1 MAQRFDKEL
10 ESTPV
15 ADDHDYP
22 VMPLRNTVLFP
33 QQVIP
38 IYIGREK
45 SLKLIDDLG
54 PGDKHIVVVAQEDG
68 SIEDPK
74 PENLYAYGTLGV
86 VLKVFDM
93 PDNSK
98 SAIVQG
104 VERVKL
110 LSFGDAE
117 PYYTAVVE
125 RIKDNPVSDD
135 LELDALAKNLRDTF
149 TELIQV
155 APNLT
160 EEHSGM
166 LSNIQKPSRLADR
179 AVSLLTVPNQ
189 EKQEVLEELEVKKR
203 VEKTITL
210 LTREIQRIKLGE
222 EIQTEV
228 HDEISKTQREYYL
241 REQMKAIKRELG
253 EDEETVE
260 IKELEDRIKAAGIP
274 EEAEKVAMK
283 ELDRLTRIPTQSP
296 EYSVSR
302 TYIEWLADLPW
313 SNSSDD
319 QINVK
324 KADKILDEDHYGLEK
339 VKERILE
346 YLAVRNLK
354 QERNPDGVVRGPI
367 LCFSGPP
374 GVGKT
379 SLGKSI
385 ARAIGREFVRM
396 SLGGVRDEAE
406 IRGHR
411 RTYIGA
417 LPGRIIQ
424 SMKKAG
430 TNNPVFMLDE
440 IDKLG
445 SDFRGD
451 PSSAMLEVLDPE
463 QNDSFSDHYLEVD
476 FDLSKVMFITTAN
489 YQDAIPPALRDR
501 MEILDFS
508 GYIEDEKIK
517 IAQRHLLP
525 KQIEEN
531 GLTKNEV
538 SIDKAAISELVRSY
552 TRESGVRNLERE
564 IANVLRKVAR
574 DMVEKTIKKIR
585 VTKAKVLGYL
595 GAPRFYSELAERTT
609 KPGVVTGL
617 AWTAAGGDILFIE
630 SSKMKGKGNLTLT
643 GQLGDVMKESATAAL
658 TYVRSHTD
666 ILCIPE
672 DFHEKTD
679 VHVHVPAGAI
689 PKDGPSAGVSMFTS
703 IVSLLTDKPVMNKLA
718 MTGEITLR
726 GNVLPIGG
734 VKEKVTAAHRSGI
747 KHIILPD
754 HNKKDL
760 EEIPNHIKKDLN
772 FYFAKEIMDVID
784 VALPGLNG
792 KKKKPARRKT
802 NSKLKKVS

>member
-1 MAQRFDKEL
+1 MAENVKQKTE
-10 ESTPV
+10 E
-15 ADDHDYP
+15 YP

-38 IYIGREK
+38 IYVGREK
-45 SLKLIDDLG
+45 SLKLINDLAPQG
-54 PGDKHIVVVAQEDG
+54 KHIVVVAQEDG
-68 SIEDPK
+68 SIEDPR
-74 PENLYAYGTLGV
+74 PEDLYSYGTLAV

-104 VERVKL
+104 VERVKML
-110 LSFGDAE
+110 DYVDDD
-117 PYYTAVVE
+117 PYFIAKVTRVKDVE
-125 RIKDNPVSDD
+125 ESDIK
-135 LELDALAKNLRDTF
+135 LDALVKNLRNTF
-149 TELIQV
+149 SELIHV

-166 LSNIQKPSRLADR
+166 LSNIQKPARLADR
-179 AVSLLTVPNQ
+179 AISLLTVSNS
-189 EKQEVLEELEVKKR
+189 EKQDILEELDVKAR
-203 VEKTITL
+203 VEKSIAVL
-210 LTREIQRIKLGE
+210 AREIQRIKLGE
-222 EIQTEV
+222 EIQSEV

-241 REQMKAIKRELG
+241 REQMKAIKKELG
-253 EDEETVE
+253 EDEGSVE
-260 IKELEDRIKAAGIP
+260 LNELEAKVKEVKMS
-274 EEAEKVAMK
+274 EEAEKVALK
-283 ELDRLTRIPTQSP
+283 ELDRLSRIPTQSP
-296 EYSVSR
+296 EYSVAR

-313 SNSSDD
+313 SKSSEDTVD
-319 QINVK
+319 IK
-324 KADKILDEDHYGLEK
+324 KAWKILEKDHYGLEK

-346 YLAVRNLK
+346 YLAVRSLK
-354 QERNPDGVVRGPI
+354 QKKDPDAVVRGPI
-367 LCFSGPP
+367 LCFAGPP

-379 SLGKSI
+379 SLGQSI
-385 ARAIGREFVRM
+385 ARSMGRDFIRI

-424 SMKKAG
+424 SLKKAG

-445 SDFRGD
+445 MDFRGD
-451 PSSAMLEVLDPE
+451 PSSALLEVLDPE
-463 QNDSFSDHYLEVD
+463 QNNTFSDHYLEVN
-476 FDLSKVMFITTAN
+476 FDLSRVMFIATAN
-489 YQDAIPPALRDR
+489 YQDPIPPALRDR
-501 MEILDFS
+501 MEILEFS
-508 GYIEDEKIK
+508 GYIEDEKLK
-517 IAQRHLLP
+517 IAKRHLIP

-531 GLTKNEV
+531 GLTKKEV
-538 SIDKAAISELVRSY
+538 GFDDTSIKELIRSY
-552 TRESGVRNLERE
+552 TREAGVRNLERE

-574 DMVEKTIKKIR
+574 EQVENKSKKTKLTKK
-585 VTKAKVLGYL
+585 KVLAYL

-630 SSKMKGKGNLTLT
+630 ASKMKGKGILTLT
-643 GQLGDVMKESATAAL
+643 GHLGDVMKESATAAL
-658 TYVRSHTD
+658 TYIRSHTD
-666 ILCIPE
+666 ILGLDE
-672 DFHEKTD
+672 DFHKKTD
-679 VHVHVPAGAI
+679 IHVHVPAGAI
-689 PKDGPSAGVSMFTS
+689 PKDGPSAGVSMFTAML
-703 IVSLLTDKPVMNKLA
+703 SLLTGKPVVDKLA

-747 KHIILPD
+747 KTIILPD

-760 EEIPNHIKKDLN
+760 EDIPEHIKKDLT
-772 FYFAKEIMDVID
+772 FHFAHEMMDVID

-792 KKKKPARRKT
+792 RKKKPVKKT
-802 NSKLKKVS
+802 TKKSTSKIKKAS

>member
-1 MAQRFDKEL
+1 MAERFDKEL
-10 ESTPV
+10 ESTPL

-45 SLKLIDDLG
+45 SLKLIEDLG

-74 PENLYAYGTLGV
+74 PEDLYAYGTLGV

-104 VERVKL
+104 IERVKL

-149 TELIQV
+149 TELIHV

-189 EKQEVLEELEVKKR
+189 EKQEVLEELEIKKR

-228 HDEISKTQREYYL
+228 HDEITKTQREYYL

-260 IKELEDRIKAAGIP
+260 IKELEDRIKAAGLTK
-274 EEAEKVAMK
+274 EAEKVAMK

-313 SNSSDD
+313 SKSSDD

-354 QERNPDGVVRGPI
+354 QERNPDGVLRGPI

-463 QNDSFSDHYLEVD
+463 QNDSFSDHYLEVN

-501 MEILDFS
+501 MEILEFS

-517 IAQRHLLP
+517 IAQRHLIP

-531 GLTKNEV
+531 GLTKKEV
-538 SIDKAAISELVRSY
+538 SLDKAAISELVRSY

-574 DMVEKTIKKIR
+574 DMVEKTFKKIR
-585 VTKAKVLGYL
+585 VTKTKVLDYL

-666 ILCIPE
+666 ILGIPE

-689 PKDGPSAGVSMFTS
+689 PKDGPSAGVSMFAS
-703 IVSLLTDKPVMNKLA
+703 IVSLLTGKPVKDKLA

-760 EEIPNHIKKDLN
+760 EEIPDHIKKDLN

-792 KKKKPARRKT
+792 KKKKPVPRKT

>member
-1 MAQRFDKEL
+1 MAENVKKKTE
-10 ESTPV
+10 E
-15 ADDHDYP
+15 YP

-38 IYIGREK
+38 IYVGREK
-45 SLKLIDDLG
+45 SLKLINDLAPQG
-54 PGDKHIVVVAQEDG
+54 KHIVVVAQEDG
-68 SIEDPK
+68 SIEDPRS
-74 PENLYAYGTLGV
+74 EDLYSYGTLAV

-104 VERVKL
+104 VERVKML
-110 LSFGDAE
+110 DYVDDD
-117 PYYTAVVE
+117 PYFIAKVSRVQDKE
-125 RIKDNPVSDD
+125 ESDIK
-135 LELDALAKNLRDTF
+135 LDALVKNLRNTF
-149 TELIQV
+149 SELIQV

-166 LSNIQKPSRLADR
+166 LSNIQKPARLADR
-179 AVSLLTVPNQ
+179 AISLLTVSNS
-189 EKQEVLEELEVKKR
+189 EKQDILEELDVKAR
-203 VEKTITL
+203 VEKSIAVL
-210 LTREIQRIKLGE
+210 AREIQRIKLGE
-222 EIQTEV
+222 EIQSEV

-241 REQMKAIKRELG
+241 REQMKAIKKELG
-253 EDEETVE
+253 EDEGSVE
-260 IKELEDRIKAAGIP
+260 LNELEAKVKEVKMS
-274 EEAEKVAMK
+274 EEAENVALK
-283 ELDRLTRIPTQSP
+283 ELDRLSRIPTQSP
-296 EYSVSR
+296 EYSVAR

-313 SNSSDD
+313 SKSSKDTVD
-319 QINVK
+319 VK
-324 KADKILDEDHYGLEK
+324 KAWKILEEDHYGLEK

-346 YLAVRNLK
+346 YLAVRSLK
-354 QERNPDGVVRGPI
+354 QKKDPDAVVRGPI
-367 LCFSGPP
+367 LCFAGPP

-379 SLGKSI
+379 SLGQSI
-385 ARAIGREFVRM
+385 ARSMGRDFIRI

-424 SMKKAG
+424 SLKKAG

-445 SDFRGD
+445 MDFRGD
-451 PSSAMLEVLDPE
+451 PSSALLEVLDPE
-463 QNDSFSDHYLEVD
+463 QNSTFSDLYLEVN
-476 FDLSKVMFITTAN
+476 FDLSNVMFIATAN
-489 YQDAIPPALRDR
+489 YQDPIPPALRDR
-501 MEILDFS
+501 MEILEFS
-508 GYIEDEKIK
+508 GYIEDEKLK
-517 IAQRHLLP
+517 IAKRHLIP

-531 GLTKNEV
+531 GLTKKEV
-538 SIDKAAISELVRSY
+538 GFDDTSIKELIRSY
-552 TRESGVRNLERE
+552 TREAGVRNLERE

-574 DMVEKTIKKIR
+574 DQVENKSKKTKLTKK
-585 VTKAKVLGYL
+585 KVLAYL

-630 SSKMKGKGNLTLT
+630 ASKMKGKGILTLT

-658 TYVRSHTD
+658 TYIRSHTD
-666 ILCIPE
+666 ILGLDE
-672 DFHEKTD
+672 DFHKTTD
-679 VHVHVPAGAI
+679 IHVHVPAGAI
-689 PKDGPSAGVSMFTS
+689 PKDGPSAGVSMFTA
-703 IVSLLTDKPVMNKLA
+703 ILSLLTGKHVVDKLA

-747 KHIILPD
+747 KTIILPD

-760 EEIPNHIKKDLN
+760 EDIPDHIKKDLT
-772 FYFAKEIMDVID
+772 FHFAHEMMDVID

-792 KKKKPARRKT
+792 RKKRPIKKT
-802 NSKLKKVS
+802 TSKAKKAS

>member
-1 MAQRFDKEL
+1 MAENVKQKTE
-10 ESTPV
+10 E
-15 ADDHDYP
+15 YP

-38 IYIGREK
+38 IYVGREK
-45 SLKLIDDLG
+45 SLKLINDLA
-54 PGDKHIVVVAQEDG
+54 PQDKHIVVVAQEDG
-68 SIEDPK
+68 SIEDPR
-74 PENLYAYGTLGV
+74 PEDLYSYGTLAV

-104 VERVKL
+104 VERVKML
-110 LSFGDAE
+110 DYVDDD
-117 PYYTAVVE
+117 PYFIAKVTRVKDVE
-125 RIKDNPVSDD
+125 ESDIK
-135 LELDALAKNLRDTF
+135 LDALVKNLRNTF
-149 TELIQV
+149 SELIHV

-166 LSNIQKPSRLADR
+166 LSNIQKPARLADR
-179 AVSLLTVPNQ
+179 AISLLTVSNS
-189 EKQEVLEELEVKKR
+189 EKQDILEELDVKAR
-203 VEKTITL
+203 VEKSIAVL
-210 LTREIQRIKLGE
+210 AREIQRIKLGE
-222 EIQTEV
+222 EIQSEV

-241 REQMKAIKRELG
+241 REQMKAIKKELG
-253 EDEETVE
+253 EDEGSVE
-260 IKELEDRIKAAGIP
+260 LNELEAKVKEVKMS
-274 EEAEKVAMK
+274 EEAEKVALK
-283 ELDRLTRIPTQSP
+283 ELDRLSRIPTQSP
-296 EYSVSR
+296 EYSVAR

-313 SNSSDD
+313 SKSSKDTVD
-319 QINVK
+319 IK
-324 KADKILDEDHYGLEK
+324 KAWKILEKDHYGLEK

-346 YLAVRNLK
+346 YLAVRSLK
-354 QERNPDGVVRGPI
+354 QKKDPDAVVRGPI
-367 LCFSGPP
+367 LCFAGPP

-379 SLGKSI
+379 SLGQSI
-385 ARAIGREFVRM
+385 ARSMGRDFIRI

-424 SMKKAG
+424 SLKKAG

-445 SDFRGD
+445 MDFRGD
-451 PSSAMLEVLDPE
+451 PSSALLEVLDPE
-463 QNDSFSDHYLEVD
+463 QNNTFSDHYLEVN
-476 FDLSKVMFITTAN
+476 FDLSRVMFIATAN
-489 YQDAIPPALRDR
+489 YQDPIPPALRDR
-501 MEILDFS
+501 MEILEFS
-508 GYIEDEKIK
+508 GYIEDEKLK
-517 IAQRHLLP
+517 IAKRHLIP

-531 GLTKNEV
+531 GLTKKEV
-538 SIDKAAISELVRSY
+538 GFDDTSIKELIRSY
-552 TRESGVRNLERE
+552 TREAGVRNLERE

-574 DMVEKTIKKIR
+574 DQVENKSKKTKLTKK
-585 VTKAKVLGYL
+585 KVLAYL

-630 SSKMKGKGNLTLT
+630 ASKMKGKGILTLT
-643 GQLGDVMKESATAAL
+643 GHLGDVMKESATAAL
-658 TYVRSHTD
+658 TYIRSHTD
-666 ILCIPE
+666 ILGLDE
-672 DFHEKTD
+672 DFHKKTD
-679 VHVHVPAGAI
+679 IHVHVPAGAI
-689 PKDGPSAGVSMFTS
+689 PKDGPSAGVSMFTAML
-703 IVSLLTDKPVMNKLA
+703 SLLTGKPVVDKLA

-747 KHIILPD
+747 KTIILPD

-760 EEIPNHIKKDLN
+760 EDIPDHIKKDLT
-772 FYFAKEIMDVID
+772 FHFAHEMMDVID

-792 KKKKPARRKT
+792 RKKIPVKKTTKKST
-802 NSKLKKVS
+802 SKIKKAS

>member
-1 MAQRFDKEL
+1 MAENVKQKTE
-10 ESTPV
+10 E
-15 ADDHDYP
+15 YP

-38 IYIGREK
+38 IYVGREK
-45 SLKLIDDLG
+45 SLKLINDLAPQG
-54 PGDKHIVVVAQEDG
+54 KHIVVVAQEDG
-68 SIEDPK
+68 SIEDPR
-74 PENLYAYGTLGV
+74 PEDLYSYGTLAV

-104 VERVKL
+104 VERVKML
-110 LSFGDAE
+110 DYVDDD
-117 PYYTAVVE
+117 PYFIAKVTRVKDVE
-125 RIKDNPVSDD
+125 ESDIK
-135 LELDALAKNLRDTF
+135 LDALVKNLRNTF
-149 TELIQV
+149 SELIHV

-166 LSNIQKPSRLADR
+166 LSNIQKPARLADR
-179 AVSLLTVPNQ
+179 AISLLTVSNS
-189 EKQEVLEELEVKKR
+189 EKQDILEELDVKAR
-203 VEKTITL
+203 VEKSIAVL
-210 LTREIQRIKLGE
+210 AREIQRIKLGE
-222 EIQTEV
+222 EIQSEV

-241 REQMKAIKRELG
+241 REQMKAIKKELG
-253 EDEETVE
+253 EDEGSVE
-260 IKELEDRIKAAGIP
+260 LNELEAKVKEVKMS
-274 EEAEKVAMK
+274 EEAEKVALK
-283 ELDRLTRIPTQSP
+283 ELDRLSRIPTQSP
-296 EYSVSR
+296 EYSVAR

-313 SNSSDD
+313 SKSSEDTVD
-319 QINVK
+319 IK
-324 KADKILDEDHYGLEK
+324 KAWKILEKDHYGLEK

-346 YLAVRNLK
+346 YLAVRSLK
-354 QERNPDGVVRGPI
+354 QKKDPDAVVRGPI
-367 LCFSGPP
+367 LCFAGPP

-379 SLGKSI
+379 SLGQSI
-385 ARAIGREFVRM
+385 ARSMGRDFIRI

-424 SMKKAG
+424 SLKKAG

-445 SDFRGD
+445 MDFRGD
-451 PSSAMLEVLDPE
+451 PSSALLEVLDPE
-463 QNDSFSDHYLEVD
+463 QNNTFSDHYLEVN
-476 FDLSKVMFITTAN
+476 FDLSRVMFIATAN
-489 YQDAIPPALRDR
+489 YQDPIPPALRDR
-501 MEILDFS
+501 MEILEFS
-508 GYIEDEKIK
+508 GYIEDEKLK
-517 IAQRHLLP
+517 IAKRHLIP

-531 GLTKNEV
+531 GLTKKEV
-538 SIDKAAISELVRSY
+538 GFDDTSIKELIRSY
-552 TRESGVRNLERE
+552 TREAGVRNLERE

-574 DMVEKTIKKIR
+574 DQVENKSKKTKLTKK
-585 VTKAKVLGYL
+585 KVLAYL

-630 SSKMKGKGNLTLT
+630 ASKMKGKGILTLT
-643 GQLGDVMKESATAAL
+643 GHLGDVMKESATAAL
-658 TYVRSHTD
+658 TYIRSHTD
-666 ILCIPE
+666 ILGLDE
-672 DFHEKTD
+672 DFHKKTD
-679 VHVHVPAGAI
+679 IHVHVPAGAI
-689 PKDGPSAGVSMFTS
+689 PKDGPSAGVSMFTAML
-703 IVSLLTDKPVMNKLA
+703 SLLTGKPVVDKLA

-747 KHIILPD
+747 KTIILPD

-760 EEIPNHIKKDLN
+760 EDIPEHIKKDLT
-772 FYFAKEIMDVID
+772 FHFAHEMMDVID

-792 KKKKPARRKT
+792 RKKKPVKKT
-802 NSKLKKVS
+802 TKKSTSKIKKAS